1 MPENQNIKICLALH
15 GLTCNIFGVERIK
28 REREKRLRVGLFPE
42 FGSRVGVPENQR
54 IRRMKSHQKV
64 VGGILIGQPLQVWKC
79 QNSRSGQGHSWNCK
93 FSIIE
98 INTCTTYI
106 FLEPMMS
113 VHSEVLSLT
122 LYWFG
127 SFRELGFSHSRWHVP
142 HYNYPVGVPGGQSK
156 GVRIPQIMVIVFLC
170 PFYL

>member
-1 MPENQNIKICLALH
+1 MH

-28 REREKRLRVGLFPE
+28 REREKRLRVGLLPE
-42 FGSRVGVPENQR
+42 FGSRVGIPENQR

-98 INTCTTYI
+98 SNTCTTYI
-106 FLEPMMS
+106 FWNKWCLSIVRFCLSPCIGLVPSENSALATPADTSHTIITPLESPEAS
-113 VHSEVLSLT
+113 R
-122 LYWFG
+122 
-127 SFRELGFSHSRWHVP
+127 RE
-142 HYNYPVGVPGGQSK
+142 
-156 GVRIPQIMVIVFLC
+156 
-170 PFYL
+170 